1 MLARL
6 KNLQI
11 GFTKLLKPL
20 QLSTMSGSLI
30 QQSSPRAMKR
40 QKLDH
45 DHQEVATGAAA
56 DHAAQEEVSEAELV
70 EREMGL
76 PSEFEK
82 KYENEIDYRNKLVL
96 APMVRTGSCKSNSYL
111 LAVRARA
118 DDSAYG
124 TTIILVGNCDTDE
137 QRLLSLYYGAGLVW
151 SPEVVD
157 RAIIGSERV
166 VDRKF
171 TPLNPWT

>member
-20 QLSTMSGSLI
+20 QLSTMSGSPI
-30 QQSSPRAMKR
+30 QPSSPRAMKR

-45 DHQEVATGAAA
+45 DHQEVATGTPA
-56 DHAAQEEVSEAELV
+56 DHAAQEVTEGDISEAELV

-76 PSEFEK
+76 PFEFEK

-96 APMVRTGSCKSNSYL
+96 APMVRTGSCKSIHL
-111 LAVRARA
+111 F
-118 DDSAYG
+118 
-124 TTIILVGNCDTDE
+124 
-137 QRLLSLYYGAGLVW
+137 QQ
-151 SPEVVD
+151 
-157 RAIIGSERV
+157 
-166 VDRKF
+166 
-171 TPLNPWT
+171 

>member
-20 QLSTMSGSLI
+20 QLSTMSGSPI
-30 QQSSPRAMKR
+30 QPSSPRAMKR

-56 DHAAQEEVSEAELV
+56 DHAAQEEASEAELV

-76 PSEFEK
+76 PFEFQK

-96 APMVRTGSCKSNSYL
+96 APMVRTGSCKFIHL
-111 LAVRARA
+111 F
-118 DDSAYG
+118 
-124 TTIILVGNCDTDE
+124 
-137 QRLLSLYYGAGLVW
+137 QQ
-151 SPEVVD
+151 
-157 RAIIGSERV
+157 
-166 VDRKF
+166 
-171 TPLNPWT
+171 